1 MSIGAVVAAARRKER
16 ILVERLR
23 EARAV
28 DAASAV
34 SLPDQNWMGG
44 RVMRRLL
51 KAGALREAGTGYFLD
66 EGEYAAY
73 RSRRKRKTAF
83 IMAPLTIVALLVI
96 WWASTR

>member
-1 MSIGAVVAAARRKER
+1 MSTGAVVAAARRKER
-16 ILVERLR
+16 ILVEHLR

-34 SLPDQNWMGG
+34 PLPDQNWMGG

-51 KAGALREAGTGYFLD
+51 KAGAFREAGPGYYLD
-66 EGEYAAY
+66 EGAYAAY
-73 RSRRKRKTAF
+73 RSRRMRNTAF
-83 IMAPLTIVALLVI
+83 IMTPLMIAAVLVI